1 MKSIVVNLP
10 KKSGDV
16 RIIPFSDLHIGSS
29 KCNYELIKKQVEK
42 VKNDPNTYAII
53 VGDLINNTTKTSVGD
68 VYSEPIPP
76 MKQIEMAC
84 DIFEPIKDKILAVT
98 SGNHERRTYK
108 MDGIDLTAF
117 FCVKLGIEK
126 RYDYCAPLLFLGVGA
141 PTHAVQKGS
150 QLWYT
155 IYITHGDGANGR
167 TVGGKANALGKRGGV
182 CNADV
187 IITGH
192 THEAITFKEAIFIP
206 DVKSKTVQLKETT
219 FVNCGAT
226 LDYEEYAELY
236 GMRPSV
242 QCQPEIILSG
252 IKKEV
257 RVQM

>member
-1 MKSIVVNLP
+1 MKTIVASLP
-10 KKSGDV
+10 KKKDDI

-29 KCNYELIKKQVEK
+29 KCNYELIKSQVEK
-42 VKNDPNTYAII
+42 VKSDPNTYAII

-98 SGNHERRTYK
+98 SGNHERRSYK
-108 MDGIDLTAF
+108 MDGIDLIAF
-117 FCVKLGIEK
+117 FCVKLGLEK
-126 RYDYCAPLLFLGVGA
+126 KYDYCAPLLFLNVGA
-141 PTHAVQKGS
+141 PTHGYKAGKQICYS
-150 QLWYT
+150 

-167 TVGGKANALGKRGGV
+167 TIGGKANALGKRGGV
-182 CNADV
+182 CCADV
-187 IITGH
+187 IVTGH
-192 THEAITFKEAIFIP
+192 THEAVTFKEAIFVP
-206 DVKSKTVQLKETT
+206 DLQHKTVELKETT

-242 QCQPEIILSG
+242 LCQPEIILSG
-252 IKKEV
+252 TKKEIKV
-257 RVQM
+257 IL